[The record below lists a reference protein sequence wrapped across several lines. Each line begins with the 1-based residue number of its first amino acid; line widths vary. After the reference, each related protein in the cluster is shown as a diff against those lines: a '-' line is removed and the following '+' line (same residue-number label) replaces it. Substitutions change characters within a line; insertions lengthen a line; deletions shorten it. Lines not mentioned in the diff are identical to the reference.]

1 MTLFSLARRNVRRN
15 FYNYFLYFASMI
27 FSIVIYFTFV
37 SLQYNEQ
44 VLAMAESSMKIG
56 TVFNG
61 ASVVLMIFVTIFIW
75 YSNSFFTRKRK
86 KEVGLYSLLGVRKK
100 QIGRMLFYEN
110 FVMGLLAL
118 MVGIFIGTLL
128 SKLFVMLLMKLMG
141 FHIAIAFAIAPKAII
156 NTVLVFAVIILFTSL
171 QGYRLIYRF
180 KLIELFQAEKKG
192 EATPKASFFVA
203 LLAIIF
209 IGTGY
214 WIALQDIS
222 LNVWLGHFTRNVVL
236 IFSGVI
242 IGTYFLFNSLAVYLL
257 KLSKKNKKRYYNGMN
272 MVGTSQLLYR
282 IRGHARTLSIIA
294 LLSAVTLC
302 AIGTSYSFY
311 YKNEGEAKHTQPFS
325 YAYISQDKQVDKKVK
340 ETILHAP
347 GHSIIS
353 DVAVDVVKVKG
364 NLDDL
369 DRMIPSAFFSDED
382 RLTLLSESSF
392 NRLAKEMGTSDTVHV
407 AGMNEAIAIDG
418 EYSKSLSS
426 HYKGKTA
433 LFETKQGTK
442 KLTFTDYKTYF
453 IINAKLAGFTVVV
466 SDELFNEVS
475 KTENVQTI
483 QAYNVQD
490 EQHTE
495 QLTEKIQQLVPEK
508 AQLTSFYAAYKGGM
522 EATGMLIFMGGF
534 LGLVFLL
541 ATGSVIYFKQLTEAT
556 ADRERYIILRKIG
569 VKKKEIKAS
578 IAKQIFFVFAMPLVV
593 GVAHSSVALLAL
605 SNLGGLDLMMPVFI
619 SMCVY
624 TVIYIVYYF
633 LTVSAYSKI
642 VMEQS

>member
-1 MTLFSLARRNVRRN
+1 MTLFSLARRNIRRN

-44 VLAMAESSMKIG
+44 VLSMTASSTKIG

-61 ASVVLMIFVTIFIW
+61 ASVVLMIFVAIFIW

-100 QIGRMLFYEN
+100 EIGRMLFYEN

-118 MVGIFIGTLL
+118 AVGIFIGTLL

-141 FHIAIAFAIAPKAII
+141 FHIAIAFVIAPKAII
-156 NTVLVFAVIILFTSL
+156 NTVFVFMVIILFTSL

-192 EATPKASFFVA
+192 ETAPRASFFVA
-203 LLAIIF
+203 LLAVVS

-214 WIALQDIS
+214 WIALQNITS
-222 LNVWLGHFTRNVVL
+222 AVWIGHFTRNVVI

-242 IGTYFLFNSLAVYLL
+242 IGTYFLFNSLAVFLL
-257 KLSKKNKKRYYNGMN
+257 KLSKKNKKRYYDGMN

-282 IRGHARTLSIIA
+282 IRGNARTLSIIS

-311 YKNEGEAKHTQPFS
+311 YKNEEWAKHVEPFS
-325 YAYISQDKQVDKKVK
+325 YAYISGDKQVDEKVK
-340 ETILHAP
+340 ETISQTP

-353 DVAVDVVKVKG
+353 DVTVDVVKVKG
-364 NLDDL
+364 NLDNL
-369 DRMIPSAFFSDED
+369 DRMIPSAFMADED

-392 NRLAKEMGTSDTVHV
+392 NQLIKEMGKSDTVHLTD
-407 AGMNEAIAIDG
+407 MNEAVAIDG
-418 EYSKSLSS
+418 EYTESLSS

-442 KLTFTDYKTYF
+442 KLIFSDYKTYF
-453 IINAKLAGFTVVV
+453 VMNARLAGFTVVV
-466 SDELFNEVS
+466 SDESFNQVS
-475 KTENVQTI
+475 KTEKVQTI
-483 QAYNVQD
+483 QMYNVQD
-490 EQHTE
+490 EKHAE
-495 QLTEKIQQLVPEK
+495 QLTEKMQQLVPET
-508 AQLTSFYAAYKGGM
+508 AQLDSFYATYKAGM
-522 EATGMLIFMGGF
+522 EAKGMLIFMGAF

-556 ADRERYIILRKIG
+556 ADRERYVILQKIG

-578 IAKQIFFVFAMPLVV
+578 IAKQIFFVFAMPLVI
-593 GVAHSSVALLAL
+593 GIAHSTVALTAL
-605 SNLGGLDLMMPVFI
+605 SNLAGLDLAMPVFI

-624 TVIYIVYYF
+624 TVIYTIYYF
-633 LTVSAYSKI
+633 LTVSSYSKI
-642 VMEQS
+642 VMEQP